1 MAEKRKFAAV
11 ITWVGIGSNLQ
22 DPRVQVARARA
33 ALAALP
39 QSRLD
44 WVSQD
49 YLSEPIGGVAQPP
62 FVNAV
67 ARLETFLSPKDLL
80 QALHSIEEQAGRQ
93 RTLEL
98 VWGPRVLDLD
108 LLLYGDLHSEEPSLR
123 LPHPQIA
130 HRAFVLQPMADYDP
144 GLIVPGLGTIA
155 QLLPAVADQR
165 LAPLPP
171 VAQSD
176 NAEIRRSC

>member
-1 MAEKRKFAAV
+1 MAETRKAAAV
-11 ITWVGIGSNLQ
+11 IAWVGIGSNLQ

-108 LLLYGDLHSEEPSLR
+108 LLVYGDLRSEEPGLR

-144 GLIVPGLGTIA
+144 GLMIPGLGTIA

-165 LAPLPP
+165 LAPVPSP
-171 VAQSD
+171 TEPGS
-176 NAEIRRSC
+176 AEVRRSC

>member
-1 MAEKRKFAAV
+1 MIA
-11 ITWVGIGSNLQ
+11 WVGIGSNLQ
-22 DPRVQVARARA
+22 EPRVQVARARM

-44 WVSQD
+44 WISQD
-49 YLSEPIGGVAQPP
+49 YLSEPIGGVAQPA

-67 ARLETFLSPKDLL
+67 ARLETSLPPQDLL
-80 QALHSIEEQAGRQ
+80 HALHAIEEQAGRQ

-108 LLLYGDLHSEEPSLR
+108 LLLYGDLCSEDSNLR

-130 HRAFVLQPMADYDP
+130 HRAFVLQPMADYDQT
-144 GLIVPGLGTIA
+144 LVIPGLGTIA

-165 LAPLPP
+165 LALMPAPTEP
-171 VAQSD
+171 GS
-176 NAEIRRSC
+176 AEVRRSC